1 MTYQDYCAEAKQRG
15 FVAMPEAAFRAWMA
29 MPTHYIATNVPGRAT
44 PLMTPDP
51 LAATPKEETW
61 RDRPPLL

>member
-1 MTYQDYCAEAKQRG
+1 MTYADYCAEAKRRG
-15 FVAMPEAAFRAWMA
+15 LHAFSEAAWRAWLA
-29 MPTHYIATNVPGRAT
+29 MPTHYIATDVPGRAT

-61 RDRPPLL
+61 RDRPLL